1 MSTPT
6 ADNWYAPTAYTAS
19 QKKDLAPPDP
29 AAWKGGAARA
39 LRAHPLPI
47 GVFCGDYRTDIKVK
61 EVEDLKENIVA
72 LVPNHEY
79 TEMGSMKNPKNVFAT
94 LQWLAGTISIIG
106 LIVVFLMTFEGAPLI
121 CWETSYIFVI
131 SFTFFIIFT
140 IARTLAPDK
149 NNIVFNRRTGMVT
162 FPYAKKDNV
171 FGTLQWVAGT
181 FASLI
186 LFSLLVSGRI
196 SFPLQVTEKTYL
208 YLSFFVVPFALFL
221 IFTLARQFAPDNND
235 IDRNNVVFNRRIGM
249 VTIPF
254 VELDAYYYCPQSTVG
269 YKHTLHL
276 GHRFSP
282 LGFCSPS
289 DWVDKQWLHGEW
301 EYYQQFMDIN
311 LPLPDTPDFEPYR
324 HLDPTTAAYDK
335 DHNRP
340 PNFWRDMP
348 LEQVKKEQAEGTAL
362 IEKFAWY
369 KLPAADHIPKECMD
383 RLLPGAR
390 VIK

>member
-6 ADNWYAPTAYTAS
+6 ANNWYAPTAYTAS

-29 AAWKGGAARA
+29 AAWKGGSARA
-39 LRAHPLPI
+39 LRAHPLSI
-47 GVFCGDYRTDIKVK
+47 GVFCGDYRTDINIK
-61 EVEDLKENIVA
+61 EVEALKEGIVDP
-72 LVPNHEY
+72 VPNHEY
-79 TEMGSMKNPKNVFAT
+79 TEMGSMKNPKNLFAS
-94 LQWLAGTISIIG
+94 LQWLAGFSTGVGILT
-106 LIVVFLMTFEGAPLI
+106 LIVIPPSPGNYL
-121 CWETSYIFVI
+121 SYLY
-131 SFTFFIIFT
+131 FIIPSTLFLIFT
-140 IARTLAPDK
+140 LARTLAPDK
-149 NNIVFNRRTGMVT
+149 NDIVFNRRTGMVT
-162 FPYAKKDNV
+162 FSYAKKDNV
-171 FGTLQWVAGT
+171 FGMLQWVAGT

-269 YKHTLHL
+269 YKHTLYL

-282 LGFCSPS
+282 LGFGSPS
-289 DWVDKQWLHGEW
+289 DWVDKQWLHAEW
-301 EYYQQFMDIN
+301 EYYQQFMDIS

-324 HLDPTTAAYDK
+324 HLDPTTAAHDK
-335 DHNRP
+335 EHNRP
-340 PNFWRDMP
+340 PNFWRNMS
-348 LEQVKKEQAEGTAL
+348 LEQVKKEQAEGTAVTRN
-362 IEKFAWY
+362 FAWH
-369 KLPAADHIPKECMD
+369 KLPAANHIPKECMD

-390 VIK
+390 LFK